1 MVKIRYKNGY
11 ETEAT
16 EEIARR
22 LVNKGKV
29 RILED
34 VKPEEKKEEDGKP
47 ETKAEIYELLKSKGI
62 ELKNIQSYKL
72 DELKE
77 MAGIA

>member
-29 RILED
+29 RVLED
-34 VKPEEKKEEDGKP
+34 VKPEEEEDSKP
-47 ETKAEIYELLKSKGI
+47 ETKAEIYDYLKAKGI
-62 ELKNIQSYKL
+62 DLKNIQSYKL

-77 MAGIA
+77 MMGSV